1 MSYILALD
9 QGTTRLHLGVLDVV
23 PLRLEPRLL
32 ASVMVEA
39 RFAPG
44 THEVYQVP
52 VAARVRK
59 FATGA
64 SRDVRTASPSP
75 SMDRLHLHTQRAAH
89 AFGDL

>member
-1 MSYILALD
+1 MTAELRLDEQALED
-9 QGTTRLHLGVLDVV
+9 WVVQQRWFGSKAREVVHLGVLDVV

-52 VAARVRK
+52 VAVRP
-59 FATGA
+59 AGEGWEIG
-64 SRDVRTASPSP
+64 
-75 SMDRLHLHTQRAAH
+75 RAH
-89 AFGDL
+89 V